1 MEKLKLAV
9 ESQDFYHNQC
19 MTLEKQVDKDVKYI
33 VDVDHEEWTKDRIE
47 SALDTCHKLMI
58 TSSKFVNEA
67 EEILDILSGLTRDE
81 YETDIG
87 LIAKIALTTR
97 RTMKHQKRIYE
108 KLIELQVIL
117 IEIIERF

>member
-19 MTLEKQVDKDVKYI
+19 MTLERQVDKDVKYI
-33 VDVDHEEWTKDRIE
+33 VKVDHEEWTKERIE
-47 SALDTCHKLMI
+47 SALETCHNLMI

-67 EEILDILSGLTRDE
+67 ERILDTLSHLTREE
-81 YETDIG
+81 YETDVELMG
-87 LIAKIALTTR
+87 RIALTTR
-97 RTMKHQKRIYE
+97 RTMRHQKRIYD
-108 KLIELQVIL
+108 KLIELQTIL